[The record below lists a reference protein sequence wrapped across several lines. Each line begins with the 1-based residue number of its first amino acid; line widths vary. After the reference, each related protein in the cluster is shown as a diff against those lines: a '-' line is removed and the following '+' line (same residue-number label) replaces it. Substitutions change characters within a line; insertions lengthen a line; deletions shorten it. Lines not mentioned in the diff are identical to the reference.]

1 LKSKYWA
8 LEISGWTLMVLGE
21 TLWTLTIGF
30 AVQIPEIIA
39 TAIDE
44 VQVLVRVKNYFQID
58 IK

>member
-1 LKSKYWA
+1 
-8 LEISGWTLMVLGE
+8 MVLGE